1 MAYKEGSKA
10 EERSE
15 SAAEAKKEGDAPKG
29 KLGSG
34 VRFAAL
40 TRALGAKKGVKDPGA
55 LAASIGRAK
64 YGKAR
69 MEAMSKAG
77 EK

>member
-1 MAYKEGSKA
+1 MKEGSKA

-34 VRFAAL
+34 TRFAAL
-40 TRALGAKKGVKDPGA
+40 SKKLGERKGVKDAGA
-55 LAASIGRAK
+55 LAAFIGRRK
-64 YGKAR
+64 YGAAKF
-69 MEAMSKAG
+69 EALSKGAEG
-77 EK
+77 K